1 MRILIIGMNYAPEL
15 TGIAPYTSALAS
27 GLAKRGHSV
36 HVKTTHPHYPE
47 WKIRSGYGKWTQR
60 EIIDSVKVERL
71 RHFVPR
77 RPSSAK
83 RLFSEITFG
92 VRAAVSNWERPD
104 FVIFTSPALF
114 SSFVAAS
121 RLWATAHRL
130 PYIVWVQDFYGLGI
144 IETGAGGGRIA
155 NLVSS
160 VESRLLK
167 SASGVAVI
175 HQRFASHVAKNL
187 DVDMSSIQVIRNWT
201 HVQSA
206 VATARD
212 ATRQRLGWKPDQ
224 IIALHAGNM
233 GVKQGLENLVESAR
247 LADSNRDNLLFV
259 LMGDGNQRESVEQLA
274 AGVERVQFIDPLP
287 SDEFQN
293 ALAAADVLLVN
304 ERSGLAEMAV
314 PSKLTSYFSTGLPV
328 VAATDEGSITA
339 EEIETS
345 KAGIRVPASD
355 PSKLLAAI
363 RELGTNREL
372 ARKLGQNGLA
382 FRDRILT
389 ENAAIAS
396 FEKWILSLID
406 SRN

>member
-1 MRILIIGMNYAPEL
+1 MNYVPEL

-27 GLAKRGHSV
+27 GLAKRGHIV

-47 WKIRSGYGKWTQR
+47 WKIRLGYGKWAQR
-60 EIIDSVKVERL
+60 ETIDGVEVERL

-92 VRAAVSNWERPD
+92 VRAAVSNWQRPD

-121 RLWATAHRL
+121 RLRFTTRHL
-130 PYIVWVQDFYGLGI
+130 PHIVWVQDFYGLGI
-144 IETGAGGGRIA
+144 VETGAGGGRIA
-155 NLVSS
+155 KLVSS

-167 SASGVAVI
+167 SATGVAVI
-175 HQRFASHVAKNL
+175 HKRFASHVANNL
-187 DVDMSSIQVIRNWT
+187 GVDTASVRVIRNWT
-201 HVQSA
+201 HVRPTI
-206 VATARD
+206 ATERD
-212 ATRQRLGWKPDQ
+212 ATRQRLGWKPGQ

-233 GVKQGLENLVESAR
+233 GVKQGLENLVECAR
-247 LADSNRDNLLFV
+247 LADSNEENLLFV
-259 LMGDGNQRESVEQLA
+259 LMGDGNQRDSVQKLA
-274 AGVERVQFIDPLP
+274 EGVARVQFVDPLP
-287 SDEFQN
+287 SVEFQN

-339 EEIETS
+339 EEIEVS
-345 KAGIRVPASD
+345 KAGIRVPADD
-355 PSKLLAAI
+355 PTELLAAI
-363 RELGTNREL
+363 RTLGTNGEMARE
-372 ARKLGQNGLA
+372 LGQNGLA
-382 FRDRILT
+382 FRDQVLS
-389 ENAAIAS
+389 EDAAIAS
-396 FEKWILSLID
+396 FEEWILSL
-406 SRN
+406 RAGRE